1 MNDDL
6 INEYI
11 RKEEDFIAQ
20 IKNDIGYYFFFWP
33 LFLGFTTVVLVATF
47 FFLRYEDRVYEA
59 NAQIQIKKE
68 SSDAASFLTGGVDGL
83 FSFENVNVENDIS
96 VMTSQ
101 HILSKV
107 VHRLNLQTKTYKYG
121 NIVGSLR
128 SYLLFESLPHI
139 ELEFKNT
146 SKNIE
151 LEFEVEDDILTI
163 NKGESTYT
171 LKKGEV
177 LDKIDFFIKPKDS
190 LFLKEQSF
198 KITHTSLKVAVAEIR
213 SNLTVSSVSNQ
224 GEIVDLTIKGTNS
237 RRNEA
242 ILNTLIQVLAEDQ
255 VLDKREISK
264 VSLDFIDERLKGLI
278 KSIDTISQNTIS
290 YQMDN
295 DIYQPAIQTE
305 NALANIIK
313 DQKMAFDLGIQLEVA
328 KALLEKLEEQSNFDI
343 LPANIGIENLAINE
357 LVNSYNVIVSQRNN
371 LLTSASEQSPLVLQL
386 SKQLQNSKAAIIKGV
401 NRYIEGLNVSLTR
414 YQEMESKTRDQVAK
428 LPKKENT
435 LRSYARNFKIVEEL
449 YVFLLKRKEEA
460 SITYISALPN
470 IKILSYG
477 ISNTSPISHNV
488 QFTYI
493 VAILFGLFTP
503 FGVLSLMK
511 YLDTKIN
518 TRDDLE
524 KGLDGINIL
533 GEVPFDEKLDKS
545 NIDSRGII
553 AESVRVLRS
562 SLSFLLT
569 KETSNVITVTSSTKG
584 EGKSFISYYL
594 ALSYNSLGK
603 KTILL
608 GGDLRNPQLHNYS
621 GIERSPL
628 GLSTFLVDKSYK
640 DLDELITKGSGP
652 NGVDYM
658 LSGPIPPNPSE
669 LLMRPRMKELI
680 KLLKKKYDIIL
691 VDSAPLMLV
700 SDTSSL
706 LPLSDLV
713 VYVSRSQ
720 YTDKNIFPFIKNLN
734 KTAKTPPFGMVLNGL
749 ITGPNSGYNYKYSYR
764 YSYSYKYN
772 YGYGY
777 GYKSKDEKS

>member
-6 INEYI
+6 INEDI
-11 RKEEDFIAQ
+11 LEEEDFIAQ
-20 IKNDIGYYFFFWP
+20 IKKDIGYYFFFWP
-33 LFLGFTTVVLVATF
+33 FFLGFTAVVLVVTF

-68 SSDAASFLTGGVDGL
+68 NSDAASFLTGGVDGL
-83 FSFENVNVENDIS
+83 FSFDNVNVENDIS

-101 HILSKV
+101 NILSQV

-128 SYLLFESLPHI
+128 SYLLFETLPHI
-139 ELEFKNT
+139 DIEFKNT
-146 SKNIE
+146 SKNIA
-151 LEFEVEDDILTI
+151 LEFEVEDDVLNII
-163 NKGESTYT
+163 KGESIYT

-190 LFLKEQSF
+190 LFLKDQSF
-198 KITHTSLKVAVAEIR
+198 KITHSSLKVAVAEIR
-213 SNLTVSSVSNQ
+213 SNLKVSSVSSQ
-224 GEIVDLTIKGTNS
+224 GEIINLTIKGTNS
-237 RRNEA
+237 QRNEA
-242 ILNTLIQVLAEDQ
+242 ILNTLIQVLSEDQ

-264 VSLDFIDERLKGLI
+264 VSLDFIEERLKGLI

-305 NALANIIK
+305 NALTNIIQ
-313 DQKMAFDLGIQLEVA
+313 DQKVAFDLGIQLEVA
-328 KALLEKLEEQSNFDI
+328 KALLVKLEEQSNFDI
-343 LPANIGIENLAINE
+343 LPANIGIENLAINQ
-357 LVNSYNVIVSQRNN
+357 LVNSYNVIVAQRNN
-371 LLTSASEQSPLVLQL
+371 LLTSASEKSPLVLQL
-386 SKQLQNSKAAIIKGV
+386 SNQLENSKAAIIKGV

-414 YQEMESKTRDQVAK
+414 YQEMERKTRKQVAN
-428 LPKKENT
+428 LPQKENT

-470 IKILSYG
+470 IKVLSYG
-477 ISNTSPISHNV
+477 ISNTSPISPNV

-493 VAILFGLFTP
+493 VAFLFGLFVP
-503 FGVLSLMK
+503 FVVLATFK

-524 KGLDGINIL
+524 NGLKGITIL
-533 GEVPFDEKLDKS
+533 GEVPFDENLDQ
-545 NIDSRGII
+545 NEINSRGII
-553 AESVRVLRS
+553 AESIRVLRS

-569 KETSNVITVTSSTKG
+569 KPKSNVITVTSSIKG
-584 EGKSFISYYL
+584 EGKSFISYQL
-594 ALSYNSLGK
+594 ALSYSALGK

-608 GGDLRNPQLHNYS
+608 GGDLRNPQLHKYS
-621 GIERSPL
+621 GI
-628 GLSTFLVDKSYK
+628 DKSSLGISTYLSDESYK
-640 DLDELITKGSGP
+640 NLDKLILNDKKSS
-652 NGVDYM
+652 GVDYI

-669 LLMRPRMKELI
+669 LLMRKRMKDLI
-680 KLLKKKYDIIL
+680 DILKKKYDVIL
-691 VDSAPLMLV
+691 IDSAPLMLV

-720 YTDKNIFPFIKNLN
+720 VSDKNIFPFIKNLN
-734 KTAKTPPFGMVLNGL
+734 KTPQTPPFGMVLNGL
-749 ITGPNSGYNYKYSYR
+749 ITGPNSGYNYKYAYR

-777 GYKSKDEKS
+777 GYKSNNEKS

>member
-11 RKEEDFIAQ
+11 QKEEDFISQ

-33 LFLGFTTVVLVATF
+33 LFLGFTALVLVATF
-47 FFLRYEDRVYEA
+47 FYLRYEDRVYEA
-59 NAQIQIKKE
+59 NAQIQIRKE
-68 SSDAASFLTGGVDGL
+68 NSDASSFLTGGVDGL
-83 FSFENVNVENDIS
+83 FSFDNVNVENDIS

-101 HILSKV
+101 HILSQV
-107 VHRLNLQTKTYKYG
+107 VQRLNLQTKTYKYG

-151 LEFEVEDDILTI
+151 LEFEVEDDMLTI
-163 NKGESTYT
+163 NKDESIYT

-177 LDKIDFFIKPKDS
+177 LDKKDFFIRPKDS
-190 LFLKEQSF
+190 LFLKDQSF
-198 KITHTSLKVAVAEIR
+198 KITHTSVKSAVAEIR
-213 SNLTVSSVSNQ
+213 SNLTVLAVSSQ

-255 VLDKREISK
+255 VLDKREISE
-264 VSLDFIDERLKGLI
+264 VSIDFIEERLKGLI

-305 NALANIIK
+305 NALSNIIE
-313 DQKMAFDLGIQLEVA
+313 DQKVAFDLGIQLEVA

-371 LLTSASEQSPLVLQL
+371 LLTSATEQSPLVLQL
-386 SKQLQNSKAAIIKGV
+386 SKQLQNSKVAIIKGV

-414 YQEMESKTRDQVAK
+414 YQEMESKTREQVAK
-428 LPKKENT
+428 FPKKENT

-460 SITYISALPN
+460 SISYISALPN

-477 ISNTSPISHNV
+477 VSNTSPISPNV

-493 VAILFGLFTP
+493 VAILFGLFIP
-503 FGVLSLMK
+503 FAVLSLIK

-518 TRDDLE
+518 TREDLE
-524 KGLDGINIL
+524 KGLKGINIL
-533 GEVPFDEKLDKS
+533 GEVPFDEKLDQS
-545 NIDSRGII
+545 DINSRGII

-569 KETSNVITVTSSTKG
+569 KQTGNVVTVTSSIKG
-584 EGKSFISYYL
+584 EGKSFISYQL
-594 ALSYNSLGK
+594 ALSYSALGK

-608 GGDLRNPQLHNYS
+608 GGDLRNPQLHKYS
-621 GIERSPL
+621 GIDRSSL
-628 GLSTFLVDKSYK
+628 GISTFLADKSYEN
-640 DLDELITKGSGP
+640 LDKLITKDSGP

-669 LLMRPRMKELI
+669 LLMRPRMNDLI

-720 YTDKNIFPFIKNLN
+720 YSDKNIFPFIKNLN
-734 KTAKTPPFGMVLNGL
+734 KKANIPPFGMVLNGL

-777 GYKSKDEKS
+777 GYKSNDEKS